1 MWPDFS
7 TAGVARRGMIP
18 VGAGS
23 RTRNHA
29 DRHEHIPIRRAHP
42 AGPVV
47 APAALRLGAIATP
60 HLSDNLAR
68 REGIS
73 GLRRYN
79 RDGKLVGTAL
89 TVKTRP
95 GDNLMI
101 YKAMMMVEPGH
112 VLVVDAGGDLSNAV
126 LGEIMKRYLQQHGC
140 AGVIVDGAIRDVLAF
155 ELDDFPCYARG
166 HIHRGPYKDG
176 PGEVNVAVSIGGQVV
191 NPGDIVV
198 GDEDGLVSFAPEQ
211 AEALIMA
218 AQSLAVKEERIMAEI
233 AGGQRAQSWMQAAF
247 AAKGLA

>member
-23 RTRNHA
+23 EPGITQIVMSTSLSGARILPAPLSRRRPAPGPGRHRHA
-29 DRHEHIPIRRAHP
+29 SSERQP
-42 AGPVV
+42 
-47 APAALRLGAIATP
+47 
-60 HLSDNLAR
+60 AR

-101 YKAMMMVEPGH
+101 YKAMMMVEP
-112 VLVVDAGGDLSNAV
+112 VTCWWWMRAV
-126 LGEIMKRYLQQHGC
+126 ICPTRYW
-140 AGVIVDGAIRDVLAF
+140 
-155 ELDDFPCYARG
+155 AR
-166 HIHRGPYKDG
+166 
-176 PGEVNVAVSIGGQVV
+176 S
-191 NPGDIVV
+191 
-198 GDEDGLVSFAPEQ
+198 
-211 AEALIMA
+211 
-218 AQSLAVKEERIMAEI
+218 
-233 AGGQRAQSWMQAAF
+233 
-247 AAKGLA
+247 

>member
-1 MWPDFS
+1 MS
-7 TAGVARRGMIP
+7 TSLSGARILP
-18 VGAGS
+18 APLS
-23 RTRNHA
+23 R
-29 DRHEHIPIRRAHP
+29 RRP
-42 AGPVV
+42 CP
-47 APAALRLGAIATP
+47 LGAIATP

-126 LGEIMKRYLQQHGC
+126 LGEIMKRYLQQRLRGC
-140 AGVIVDGAIRDVLAF
+140 DRGWRHSRRTGLRTRRF
-155 ELDDFPCYARG
+155 SCYARG
-166 HIHRGPYKDG
+166 HIHRGPYG
-176 PGEVNVAVSIGGQVV
+176 RPGEVNVAVSIGGQVV
-191 NPGDIVV
+191 NP
-198 GDEDGLVSFAPEQ
+198 AT
-211 AEALIMA
+211 
-218 AQSLAVKEERIMAEI
+218 
-233 AGGQRAQSWMQAAF
+233 SWSVTRMGWSASRRNRPRP
-247 AAKGLA
+247 

>member
-47 APAALRLGAIATP
+47 APAALRQALRHRHASSERQPGA
-60 HLSDNLAR
+60 AR
-68 REGIS
+68 RHL

-155 ELDDFPCYARG
+155 ELDDFPCYARA
-166 HIHRGPYKDG
+166 IFT
-176 PGEVNVAVSIGGQVV
+176 VA
-191 NPGDIVV
+191 PTRT
-198 GDEDGLVSFAPEQ
+198 AP
-211 AEALIMA
+211 ARSMWRSA
-218 AQSLAVKEERIMAEI
+218 S
-233 AGGQRAQSWMQAAF
+233 AGRW
-247 AAKGLA
+247 

>member
-1 MWPDFS
+1 M
-7 TAGVARRGMIP
+7 
-18 VGAGS
+18 
-23 RTRNHA
+23 
-29 DRHEHIPIRRAHP
+29 
-42 AGPVV
+42 
-47 APAALRLGAIATP
+47 APASFNHRLRILQIAMASIHTGARILPATPVASAEVLQALAGIVTP

-79 RDGKLVGTAL
+79 GAGKLVGTAL

-95 GDNLMI
+95 GDNLLI
-101 YKAMMMVEPGH
+101 YKAMMLVQPGH

-126 LGEIMKRYLQQHGC
+126 LGEIMKRYLQVHGC
-140 AGVIVDGAIRDVLAF
+140 AGVVVDGAIRDVAAF
-155 ELDDFPCYARG
+155 EADSFPCYARG

-176 PGEVNVAVSIGGQVV
+176 PGEVNVPVSIGGQVI

-198 GDEDGLVSFAPEQ
+198 GDEDGLVSFPPSE
-211 AEALIMA
+211 AEALIAA
-218 AQSLAVKEERIMAEI
+218 AQAHAAKEQRIMAEI
-233 AGGQRAQSWMQAAF
+233 AGGEKAQSWMQAAF